1 MLKSMLCTGVLKIGE
16 LAAMSNAC
24 NMAMKENAIKRSILL
39 AKRQTRQRGK
49 LSTKAN

>member
-1 MLKSMLCTGVLKIGE
+1 MSILCTGVMKIGE
-16 LAAMSNAC
+16 LAAVSNAC
-24 NMAMKENAIKRSILL
+24 NCGYERKCNPEKYIL